1 MIDLPVSAA
10 NIFPQ
15 GHEVPREVISSGHNL
30 TQPQEI
36 VPATA
41 GAGGTELVARIE
53 QFRAEMFQWQ
63 TKAAPQT
70 ESLTVHDAQ
79 KALKETS
86 EHALIEISR
95 LNASSILFNIGVT
108 AAESASSSIK
118 TLLEKQ

>member
-1 MIDLPVSAA
+1 MIDHPVSSA
-10 NIFPQ
+10 NTLSQANEIA
-15 GHEVPREVISSGHNL
+15 REVILPNQNPIQLHEINPAPAGLGSS
-30 TQPQEI
+30 
-36 VPATA
+36 
-41 GAGGTELVARIE
+41 ELISRIE